1 MHEKVADVAV
11 FGLPDS
17 EMGEFVQAVVR
28 LAPGVPPGPETEAEL
43 KAFTRSHLA
52 GYKVPRHIDFRDE
65 LPRLE
70 TGKLAKY
77 LLRREYLAAPG
88 ADRQGSAP

>member
-1 MHEKVADVAV
+1 
-11 FGLPDS
+11 
-17 EMGEFVQAVVR
+17 MGEFVQAVVR
-28 LAPGVPPGPETEAEL
+28 LAPGVPPGPATEAEL
-43 KAFTRSHLA
+43 KAFTRAHLA

-77 LLRREYLAAPG
+77 LLRREYLAG
-88 ADRQGSAP
+88 